1 MQIKLRIKVLLAERD
16 WTQKDLAEI
25 TGLSTRLISDLANN
39 KTKLYSKDALEKIIE
54 AFGISDINELIKIE
68 TGDK

>member
-54 AFGISDINELIKIE
+54 AFGISDINELFKIE